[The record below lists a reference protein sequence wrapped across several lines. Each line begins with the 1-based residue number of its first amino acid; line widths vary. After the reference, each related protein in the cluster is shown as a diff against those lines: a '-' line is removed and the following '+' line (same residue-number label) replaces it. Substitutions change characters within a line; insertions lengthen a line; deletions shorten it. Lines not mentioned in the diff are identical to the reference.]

1 MRRSLILILSVFAL
15 WASPPALAQN
25 AFRIGD
31 TTVSADIGR
40 RYNEVVMLQR
50 AGKFQEALPKIET
63 LAKDAPDIMP
73 IRCILGEIYVKVG
86 KLEDAYQIA
95 QEVTASAPSAFQG
108 WALLGNACLYSGR
121 KPEALAAYQ
130 KYLKLV
136 TDPAGKKQAQG
147 LVTLLTQEI
156 ESEKKNTVASPPG
169 TYLSAATVY
178 GVTRWTSDKMPLKVF
193 ISDGSAVKGYRKPFL
208 GILKDAFSEWQDRS
222 DRTVSFTYVPD
233 AKESDIECYWSDDKA
248 KLYNPSEGG
257 HTMFIDRP
265 TGRVHAEIV
274 LLTSKGLKEED
285 DESIMF
291 RALHEIGHA
300 LGITGHSS
308 NTADVMYMGE
318 TDRVHA
324 LTDADVATLKALY
337 TLEPTKRTESHLKES
352 LALSHSDNPLN
363 KAILL
368 NQEGGELFNQKK
380 FKESAEK
387 FRQAAKLAPSLG
399 VAREN
404 LGVALNS
411 VAVELIRSGDF
422 ASAEPILKEAITC
435 VEGDPKLNDK
445 LSLLL
450 NNYQIVLTNL
460 SRPQEAEAV
469 AKRRQ
474 ELQGKP

>member
-1 MRRSLILILSVFAL
+1 MRRSIFLILLVYAL
-15 WASPPALAQN
+15 WTAPQAAAQK
-25 AFRIGD
+25 AFRIGES
-31 TTVSADIGR
+31 TVSADTGR

-50 AGKFQEALPKIET
+50 AGKFQEALPKIES
-63 LAKDAPDIMP
+63 LAREAPDVMP
-73 IRCILGEIYVKVG
+73 IRCILGEIFVKVG
-86 KLEDAYQIA
+86 KLEEAYEIGR
-95 QEVTASAPSAFQG
+95 EVTSRFPSAFQG

-121 KPEALAAYQ
+121 KPEALNAYQ

-136 TDPAGKKQAQG
+136 ADPAGKKQAQG

-169 TYLSAATVY
+169 TYLTAATVH
-178 GVTRWTSDKMPLKVF
+178 GVTRWTADKMPLKVF
-193 ISDGSAVKGYRKPFL
+193 IADGSAVRGYKEPFL
-208 GILKDAFSEWQDRS
+208 GILKDAFRQWQDRS
-222 DRTVSFTYVPD
+222 DRTVSFTFVTD

-274 LLTSKGLKEED
+274 LLTSKGLKDED
-285 DESIMF
+285 NDSIMF

-300 LGITGHSS
+300 IGITGHSS

-337 TLEPTKRTESHLKES
+337 ALEPTRRTESHLKES

-363 KAILL
+363 RAILL

-380 FKESAEK
+380 FKESADK
-387 FRQAAKLAPSLG
+387 FRQAAKLAPGLG

-411 VAVELIRSGDF
+411 VAVELIRSGDY
-422 ASAEPILKEAITC
+422 AAAEPVLKEAIAC

-460 SRPQEAEAV
+460 ARPQEAEAV
-469 AKRRQ
+469 ARRRQ
-474 ELQGKP
+474 ELLAK